1 MTVIYKGRVHE
12 VQGGPD
18 VGPEKDGERETAN
31 EIFAKVPVQYM
42 YDSCTSELGNG
53 TRGRLVGW

>member
-18 VGPEKDGERETAN
+18 VGPEKDGERDRPRNFRESTGTCM
-31 EIFAKVPVQYM
+31 IPVLRSSVTVHAV
-42 YDSCTSELGNG
+42 D
-53 TRGRLVGW
+53 W

>member
-18 VGPEKDGERETAN
+18 VGPEKDGERDRQRNFRESTGTCM
-31 EIFAKVPVQYM
+31 IPVLRSSVTVHAV
-42 YDSCTSELGNG
+42 D
-53 TRGRLVGW
+53 W